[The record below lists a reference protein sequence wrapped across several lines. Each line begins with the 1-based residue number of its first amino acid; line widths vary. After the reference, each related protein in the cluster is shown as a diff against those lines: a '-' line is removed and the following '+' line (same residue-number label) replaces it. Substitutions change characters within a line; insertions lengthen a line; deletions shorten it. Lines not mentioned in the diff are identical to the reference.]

1 VVLSVRPLGALDT
14 PPLAWPGA
22 RPRCPGSP
30 ASPSCSRLV
39 SVLGGSSH
47 RTPTALRA
55 SGMAETCPAPTSLH
69 QTGRGCAGCGK
80 HSSPRGCRE
89 GGGGILRTG
98 LYAPSWTHC
107 SSDSEWA
114 GPDSPTPLGEVGCT
128 RRRLQTPVHPNQRP
142 PPLFFGGGVPQQC
155 VRWLK
160 SRVYEGFGEG
170 DYGEKV
176 VWRCGT
182 GGSSGGI
189 LSAPVLQ

>member
-1 VVLSVRPLGALDT
+1 MDPGQAHGPGVRAPPRPPPAPGWSLSSADPLTEPPPLCARVEWQRRVPPLRLCTKQAGAAQDAASTAHLEGVGKGAEGYCARGST
-14 PPLAWPGA
+14 PPPE
-22 RPRCPGSP
+22 
-30 ASPSCSRLV
+30 
-39 SVLGGSSH
+39 
-47 RTPTALRA
+47 PTVV
-55 SGMAETCPAPTSLH
+55 PTRS
-69 QTGRGCAGCGK
+69 GRGQTA
-80 HSSPRGCRE
+80 PLLLE
-89 GGGGILRTG
+89 GWV
-98 LYAPSWTHC
+98 AP
-107 SSDSEWA
+107 
-114 GPDSPTPLGEVGCT
+114 V
-128 RRRLQTPVHPNQRP
+128 RRLQTPVHPNQRP